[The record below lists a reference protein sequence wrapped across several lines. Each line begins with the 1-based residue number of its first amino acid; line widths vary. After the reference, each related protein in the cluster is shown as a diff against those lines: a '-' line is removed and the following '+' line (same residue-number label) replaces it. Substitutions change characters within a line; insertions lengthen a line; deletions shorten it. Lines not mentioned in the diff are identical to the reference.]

1 MYVIIIP
8 RRGKIYHMITHEE
21 TVLMTPWKPRSIEF
35 PFQIIW
41 IQELPR
47 HNTYFVKL
55 NEHLSFLKTTL
66 LLRNVM
72 HFWWQCSQEPPFI
85 CYHLSLIRKKSIA
98 LVFLQ
103 QQCTTAISWGPWKYN
118 KLIRVHAWY
127 CSKIVSSARD
137 NKLLVDIAPQ
147 KFEFNK
153 KKKCT
158 CILAAAVHNH
168 NFLGPLK
175 IQ

>member
-1 MYVIIIP
+1 M
-8 RRGKIYHMITHEE
+8 RKQ
-21 TVLMTPWKPRSIEF
+21 WKPRSIEF

-127 CSKIVSSARD
+127 WSKIVSSARD
-137 NKLLVDIAPQ
+137 NKLLGDIAPQ
-147 KFEFNK
+147 KFEFDKRKSLNMLFN
-153 KKKCT
+153 CRQPAEQT
-158 CILAAAVHNH
+158 TGVQARWANRLARQALPHS
-168 NFLGPLK
+168 LK
-175 IQ
+175 LT

>member
-1 MYVIIIP
+1 MFT
-8 RRGKIYHMITHEE
+8 RA
-21 TVLMTPWKPRSIEF
+21 
-35 PFQIIW
+35 
-41 IQELPR
+41 
-47 HNTYFVKL
+47 
-55 NEHLSFLKTTL
+55 
-66 LLRNVM
+66 
-72 HFWWQCSQEPPFI
+72 PPFI

-127 CSKIVSSARD
+127 CSKIVSSVRD
-137 NKLLVDIAPQ
+137 IKVLGDRASQKFDKKKSIALVLLQQQCTTAISWGPWKYNKLIQVHAWYCSKIVSSVRDSKVLGDRAPQ
-147 KFEFNK
+147 KFEFDK
-153 KKKCT
+153 KKKYCT
-158 CILAAAVHNH
+158 CVLAAAVHDR